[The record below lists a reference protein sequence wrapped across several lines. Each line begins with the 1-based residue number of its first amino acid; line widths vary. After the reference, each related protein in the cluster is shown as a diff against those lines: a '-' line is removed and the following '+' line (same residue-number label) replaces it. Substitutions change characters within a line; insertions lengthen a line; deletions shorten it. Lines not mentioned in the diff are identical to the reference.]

1 MEAYLP
7 LSGLAD
13 VANERLRLEK
23 RSAKLVKEF
32 GKLGEG
38 RLGSWGFVDNTP
50 KAVVDKARAELAELK
65 AREYFMT
72 SK

>member
-1 MEAYLP
+1 MDKA
-7 LSGLAD
+7 
-13 VANERLRLEK
+13 
-23 RSAKLVKEF
+23 
-32 GKLGEG
+32 
-38 RLGSWGFVDNTP
+38 P